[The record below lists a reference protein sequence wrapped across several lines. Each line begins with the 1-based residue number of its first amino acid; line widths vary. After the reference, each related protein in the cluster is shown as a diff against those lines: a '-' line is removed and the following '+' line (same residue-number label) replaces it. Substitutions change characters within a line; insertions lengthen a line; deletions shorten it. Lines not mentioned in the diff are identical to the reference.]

1 LCLNKIAE
9 AFKSRISSKNLYFSV
24 IVLTMKYLALL
35 LLLFSFSSCE
45 YFDKKKISSEE
56 ILQEELRT
64 FNWSEVD
71 EYPSFTACDNSSTKD
86 SRKQCFEST
95 LTNHILT
102 SLQSQRMVV
111 TKDLNDTIEMKFHI
125 SEKGQISILEMNIS
139 DQTLEQIPEIEKY
152 LTESISSTPQI
163 SPAIKRSQHVKT
175 EFKLPIVLLSD

>member
-1 LCLNKIAE
+1 
-9 AFKSRISSKNLYFSV
+9 
-24 IVLTMKYLALL
+24 MKYLTLL
-35 LLLFSFSSCE
+35 VLFFSLSSCE

-56 ILQEELRT
+56 ILQEELHT

-71 EYPSFTACDNSSTKD
+71 EYPSFSVCDSSSTKEL
-86 SRKQCFEST
+86 RKQCFEST

-125 SEKGQISILEMNIS
+125 SEKGEISILEMNIS
-139 DQTLEQIPEIEKY
+139 DHTIEQIPDIEKY
-152 LTESISSTPQI
+152 LTESISSTPRI

-175 EFKLPIVLLSD
+175 EFKLPIVLQSE